1 MYRMDFKVK
10 NTIYLAAAG
19 SGKTTTLVKKA
30 CVLPS
35 SELVLILTYTD
46 SNEQEIR
53 NKFYKENNGVIPKN
67 VFIMTWFSFLLQH
80 LIKPYQ
86 NYVTDDSFE
95 IKGLIMLNDGNK
107 NNNKK
112 QHYRPIYKSNWK
124 QYYFTNNQK
133 VLSEKIS
140 ELAFECNNKSDGLPI
155 ERLTNIFENI
165 YIDEVQDFAG
175 YDLELIKL
183 FFLSKSNV
191 ILAGDPRQTTYLTNH
206 NGNKNKKYRDGKI
219 LDYLRDCQLLENK
232 YSVDSNTLNRSWR
245 CCEQICNYA
254 SKIASGFPNM
264 KSNSIY
270 QNTNCGVFLVKKDDI
285 MFFFEHNKN
294 VMQLRWD
301 KKNKSVVNSEECE
314 NFGESKGQTFDI
326 VLIYPTND
334 MIEWIENHNVQLKSQ
349 TRNKFYVAVTRAR
362 YLVGIVWTK
371 ETCSATDINFW
382 SPSMKN

>member
-19 SGKTTTLVKKA
+19 SGKTTTLVRKA

-35 SELVLILTYTD
+35 SEFVLILTYTD

-53 NKFYKENNGVIPKN
+53 DKFYEENNGVIPQN
-67 VFIMTWFSFLLQH
+67 VFIMSWFSFLLQY

-86 NYVTDDSFE
+86 NYVTDDNFE
-95 IKGLIMLNDGNK
+95 IKGLILPNDGDK
-107 NNNKK
+107 GNNKV
-112 QHYRPIYKSNWK
+112 QSYRLISKSNWK
-124 QYYFTNNQK
+124 QYYFTKNQN

-165 YIDEVQDFAG
+165 YIDEVQDLAG

-219 LDYLRDCQLLENK
+219 LDYLRDCEQLKDK
-232 YSVDSNTLNRSWR
+232 YSVDSETLNNSWR

-254 SKIASGFPNM
+254 SKIASDFSIMNPNL
-264 KSNSIY
+264 NY
-270 QNTNCGVFLVKKDDI
+270 QNINCGIFLVKMDDI
-285 MFFFEHNKN
+285 MSFYEHNKN

-301 KKNKSVVNSEECE
+301 KKNKNVVSSKECK
-314 NFGESKGQTFDI
+314 NFGDSKGQTFDN
-326 VLIYPTND
+326 VLIYPTKD
-334 MIEWIENHNVQLKSQ
+334 IIKWIENHNVPLKSQ

-362 YLVGIVWTK
+362 YIVGIVWNK
-371 ETCSATDINFW
+371 ETCSETDISFW
-382 SPSMKN
+382 TPTI